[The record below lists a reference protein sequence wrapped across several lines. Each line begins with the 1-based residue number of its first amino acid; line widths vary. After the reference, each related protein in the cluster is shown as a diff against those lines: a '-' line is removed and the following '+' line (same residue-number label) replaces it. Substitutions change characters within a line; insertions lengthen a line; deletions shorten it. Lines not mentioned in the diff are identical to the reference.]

1 MENHKI
7 SRLLDKYLNGTAN
20 ESEKQLLEN
29 WLDGIAA
36 SGSEKPDV
44 NMDKVSR
51 AKKNAMAAIRPP
63 RKVFQS
69 IVLKVAAIL
78 LPFLILT
85 ILLWKTVGS
94 SYQEVVESTQIGEFK
109 EFLLPDSSFV
119 LLKPNSSLSY
129 QKGFEKERKVTLSG
143 SAFFDVKRNPDKV
156 FSVTADDS
164 KIEVLGTSFEVQTF
178 SQFPEQRITVAS
190 GKVAVAYKGKSV
202 ATLEQSEQLKINR
215 QNGTV
220 VQSKTEY
227 YQDLKLKRLVFDN
240 ADLKEVAHLL
250 TSYYDVQIS
259 YPDGTGL
266 GLSAN
271 LEAGLDLE
279 VIMDV
284 LSSIL
289 SKYDLKIKK
298 TGSKNYEIQ

>member
-20 ESEKQLLEN
+20 ELEKQLLEN

-44 NMDKVSR
+44 NLEKVSR
-51 AKKNAMAAIRPP
+51 AKKNAMAAIRPT

-94 SYQEVVESTQIGEFK
+94 SYQEVVESTRVGEFK
-109 EFLLPDSSFV
+109 ELLLPDSSFV

-164 KIEVLGTSFEVQTF
+164 KIEVLGTSFEVQTY

-190 GKVAVAYKGKSV
+190 GKVAVAYKGNSV
-202 ATLEQSEQLKINR
+202 ATLEQSEQLKINK

-259 YPDGTGL
+259 HPDGTGL

-284 LSSIL
+284 LGSIL
-289 SKYDLKIKK
+289 SKYGLKIKK